1 MIIIGAKYTHKE
13 KGGEYIVKYQAIC
26 KDRDIAVVIYSDSQ
40 FNLYTRSTQEFQ
52 ARFTPAQKLP
62 LHKETQKVVV
72 K

>member
-1 MIIIGAKYTHKE
+1 MIVIGAKYTHKE
-13 KGGEYIVKYQAIC
+13 KGGEYIVKYPAIC
-26 KDRDIAVVIYSDSQ
+26 KDRDITVVIYSDSQ
-40 FNLYTRSTQEFQ
+40 GNIYTRSTQEFQ